1 MRPPC
6 LVISIGNLC
15 VGGTGKSVVT
25 QFLVELFYDKR
36 VAIITRGYGR
46 KSVAT
51 FLLSD
56 GKKLLAPVE
65 QAGDEAVMLASMTSA
80 SVAVGNNRADA
91 WLCIKNNDDVVF
103 KQTEVLIL
111 DDGYQNNNLV
121 KDLEIV
127 LVDALQPFANN
138 HCLPAGS
145 LREKSLSR
153 ASIVLLTR
161 SDRVKS
167 EDKVRIKNLL
177 SAAGY
182 TGEYY
187 FTRHVVRGVFLR
199 NSGNDVREELKGMSC
214 LVMAGIGNFSAFS
227 SQMTTLGCCI
237 VEQLEYRD
245 HYAYTDIDIQL
256 LHQYIQQKTVKG
268 IVVTAKDWYKLVVL
282 KGALELPLYVVQVG
296 IEFLSPEEYHKF
308 AGTLQRRLGASTRIF

>member
-1 MRPPC
+1 M
-6 LVISIGNLC
+6 ISVGNLC

-46 KSVAT
+46 RSAST

-56 GKKLLAPVE
+56 GNKLLASVE
-65 QAGDEAVMLASMTSA
+65 EAGDEAYMLASMTSA
-80 SVAVGNNRADA
+80 SVAVGNNRAAA
-91 WLCIKNNDDVVF
+91 WLCVKNNDEVVF
-103 KQTEVLIL
+103 KQTEIIIL
-111 DDGYQNNNLV
+111 DDGYQNNNLA
-121 KDLEIV
+121 KNLEIV
-127 LVDALQPFANN
+127 LVDALQPFGNN
-138 HCLPAGS
+138 HCLPAGP

-167 EDKVRIKNLL
+167 EDRVCIKNLL
-177 SAAGY
+177 SGAGY

-187 FTRHVVRGVFLR
+187 FTRHAVRAVFLR
-199 NSGNDVREELKGMSC
+199 NAGNDLRQELNGMRC
-214 LVMAGIGNFSAFS
+214 LVMAGIGNFSAFIN
-227 SQMTTLGCCI
+227 QMTTLGCCI
-237 VEQLEYRD
+237 VDQLEYRD
-245 HYAYTDIDIQL
+245 HYAYTDVDIQA
-256 LHQYIQQKTVKG
+256 LHQHMQQKTITG
-268 IVVTAKDWYKLVVL
+268 IIVTAKDWYKLAAL

-308 AGTLQRRLGASTRIF
+308 AGTLQRRLGASTRIS